1 MTKEISLRP
10 VCFHAKMRENTR
22 VEAKSIFRDVHA
34 AAKNGWNT
42 YSRPAGRELCEAFLT
57 VWNKRSLVGAGFYPA
72 RKRRTHGRG
81 RAHAPTGPLSRLRR
95 QLSQR
100 ESQGGADV
108 LGGPLRGGCGL
119 PRRPCG
125 PPRNDTTRGLPV
137 IGGQRITEAPAG
149 PLSRLRRQLSQR
161 ESQVGADVL
170 GGPRQPRQV
179 RAGQS
184 QRPYSGAACKR
195 P

>member
-22 VEAKSIFRDVHA
+22 VEAQSIFRDVHA

-81 RAHAPTGPLSRLRR
+81 RAHAPAGPLSRLRR

-100 ESQGGADV
+100 ENQVGADI

-119 PRRPCG
+119 PRRPDG
-125 PPRNDTTRGLPV
+125 PPRNDMARRIAGNWWAENHRSPCRPSQSAAPTALPEGEPSRGRRPRRPASRGMRIAASTRW
-137 IGGQRITEAPAG
+137 A
-149 PLSRLRRQLSQR
+149 SSQ
-161 ESQVGADVL
+161 
-170 GGPRQPRQV
+170 
-179 RAGQS
+179 
-184 QRPYSGAACKR
+184 
-195 P
+195 

>member
-22 VEAKSIFRDVHA
+22 VEAQSIFRDVHA

-81 RAHAPTGPLSRLRR
+81 RAHAP
-95 QLSQR
+95 
-100 ESQGGADV
+100 
-108 LGGPLRGGCGL
+108 
-119 PRRPCG
+119 
-125 PPRNDTTRGLPV
+125 
-137 IGGQRITEAPAG
+137 AG

-161 ESQVGADVL
+161 ESQVGADIL
-170 GGPRQPRQV
+170 GGPLRGGCGLPR
-179 RAGQS
+179 RPDGPPRNDMARRIAGNWWAEKHRSPCRPSQS
-184 QRPYSGAACKR
+184 AAPTALPEGEPSRGRRPRRPASTPAGSGGAEPTPIQWGR
-195 P
+195 L

>member
-22 VEAKSIFRDVHA
+22 VEAQSIFRDVHA

-81 RAHAPTGPLSRLRR
+81 RANAHTGPLSRLCR

-100 ESQGGADV
+100 ESQVGADV

-119 PRRPCG
+119 PRRPDG
-125 PPRNDTTRGLPV
+125 PPRNDMARRIAGNWWAENHRSPCGPSQSAAPTALPEGEPSRG
-137 IGGQRITEAPAG
+137 
-149 PLSRLRRQLSQR
+149 
-161 ESQVGADVL
+161 
-170 GGPRQPRQV
+170 
-179 RAGQS
+179 
-184 QRPYSGAACKR
+184 
-195 P
+195 